1 MTRDQPRCTIGYM
14 NDQKDA
20 PAASFDYSISRD
32 EVVQK
37 AISAAKQADE
47 LRGAAITRLLELRA
61 QIERDLETLG
71 HRTVPAFH
79 KNGHAKHPPVESK
92 TMDPKIFK
100 NATVAEASRVVLQT
114 YGTLH
119 GKELERLLKQG
130 GLRSKIGRFQGY
142 LGVALKR
149 DGGFEN
155 IGGNTWRLKDTGA
168 SPE

>member
-1 MTRDQPRCTIGYM
+1 M

-37 AISAAKQADE
+37 AISAAKQADELRGAAISAAKQADE

-130 GLRSKIGRFQGY
+130 GLRSKIGRFQG
-142 LGVALKR
+142 
-149 DGGFEN
+149 
-155 IGGNTWRLKDTGA
+155 
-168 SPE
+168 

>member
-1 MTRDQPRCTIGYM
+1 MSDH
-14 NDQKDA
+14 NDV
-20 PAASFDYSISRD
+20 PATSFDYISGRD

-61 QIERDLETLG
+61 QIERDLETLAY
-71 HRTVPAFH
+71 RPLPAFL
-79 KNGHAKHPPVESK
+79 KNGHAKHAPVAEA
-92 TMDPKIFK
+92 DPKRTVDPRAFRDL
-100 NATVAEASRVVLQT
+100 TVAEASKIVLQE

-130 GLRSKIGRFQGY
+130 GLRSKIARFQGY

-155 IGGNTWRLKDTGA
+155 TGGNTWRLA